1 VGSKVRTKSG
11 INALRVDQRTGEYRR
26 KSGVV
31 SVSVLKSSRTWLTV
45 CVALSTL
52 LVAFVASGLGASS
65 RAGADPV
72 PAYFYLDVGAS
83 ESLGFQPTPDT
94 PHGVPTD
101 EGYANDL
108 VAYEAG
114 RGIDL
119 ELTQVG
125 CPGETTTTMLNGDD
139 HCYGGVDTQLAAA
152 MTFLSDHQDEQGIV
166 TIDLGFNNVRRCLH
180 REVDDDAC
188 VDKQLSDVR
197 AELPLIVQ
205 SLKSVAGPGVTFVGL
220 GHYDPY
226 LAFELRSGPAVDFAH
241 HSERVMDEL
250 NGILQYVYS
259 STGVAMADVDDYFD
273 GKDRSPVTLA
283 GVGTVPNN
291 VAQICDLTWMC
302 ASAPYG
308 PDFHPDDEGYSTITE
323 AIKAVLPAP
332 W

>member
-1 VGSKVRTKSG
+1 V
-11 INALRVDQRTGEYRR
+11 LRVDQRTGEYRR
-26 KSGVV
+26 KRGFVTV
-31 SVSVLKSSRTWLTV
+31 NVLKSSRAWLAA
-45 CVALSTL
+45 CVAIATL
-52 LVAFVASGLGASS
+52 LVAFAALGLGATSQ
-65 RAGADPV
+65 AGADPV

-108 VAYEAG
+108 VAYEAA

-152 MTFLSDHQDEQGIV
+152 MTFLGDHQDEQGIV
-166 TIDLGFNNVRRCLH
+166 TIDLGYNNVRRCLLH
-180 REVDDDAC
+180 ETDDETC

-197 AELPLIVQ
+197 ADLPLIVK
-205 SLKSVAGPGVTFVGL
+205 SMKSVAGPNVTFVGL
-220 GHYDPY
+220 DHYDPY
-226 LAFELRSGPAVDFAH
+226 LAFEIRGGAATDFAH
-241 HSERVMDEL
+241 DSERVMDRL
-250 NGILQYVYS
+250 NGVLQFVYS
-259 STGVAMADVDDYFD
+259 SSGVPMADVDGYFD
-273 GKDRSPVTLA
+273 GRDRSLVTLS
-283 GVGTVPNN
+283 GVGLVPNN
-291 VAQICDLTWMC
+291 VAQICDLTWTC

-308 PDFHPDDEGYSTITE
+308 PDFHPDDEGYSTIAE
-323 AIKAVLPAP
+323 AIEAVLPAP

>member
-1 VGSKVRTKSG
+1 M
-11 INALRVDQRTGEYRR
+11 
-26 KSGVV
+26 
-31 SVSVLKSSRTWLTV
+31 SSRTWLTTS
-45 CVALSTL
+45 VAMATL
-52 LVAFVASGLGASS
+52 LVAFAASGLGAPS
-65 RAGADPV
+65 RAGADTV

-108 VAYEAG
+108 VAYEAA

-125 CPGETTTTMLNGDD
+125 CPGETTTSMLNGDD
-139 HCYGGVDTQLAAA
+139 HCYGGDDTQLAAA

-166 TIDLGFNNVRRCLH
+166 TIDLGFNNVRRCML
-180 REVDDDAC
+180 RQTDNEAC

-197 AELPLIVQ
+197 AELPLVVK
-205 SLKSVAGPGVTFVGL
+205 SLKSVAGPNVTFVGI

-226 LAFELRSGPAVDFAH
+226 LAFELRGAASTDFAH
-241 HSERVMDEL
+241 DSERVMDRL
-250 NGILQYVYS
+250 NGVLQYVFS
-259 STGVAMADVDDYFD
+259 GSGVPMADVDAYFD
-273 GKDRSPVTLA
+273 GKDRSMVTLS
-283 GVGTVPNN
+283 GVGSVPNN
-291 VAQICDLTWMC
+291 VAQICQLTWSC

-308 PDFHPDDEGYSTITE
+308 PDFHPDDEGYSTIAQSIE
-323 AIKAVLPAP
+323 AVLPAP

>member
-1 VGSKVRTKSG
+1 M
-11 INALRVDQRTGEYRR
+11 
-26 KSGVV
+26 GVAI
-31 SVSVLKSSRTWLTV
+31 TT
-45 CVALSTL
+45 T
-52 LVAFVASGLGASS
+52 LVAFAVAGLSTPT

-72 PAYFYLDVGAS
+72 PSYFYLDVGAS

-108 VAYEAG
+108 IAYEAA
-114 RGIDL
+114 RGIDV

-139 HCYGGVDTQLAAA
+139 HCYGGVDTELAAA

-166 TIDLGFNNVRRCLH
+166 TIDLGFNNVRRCMH
-180 REVDDDAC
+180 RAIDNEEC

-197 AELPLIVQ
+197 TDLPLIVQ
-205 SLKSVAGPGVTFVGL
+205 SLKSVAGPNVTFVGL
-220 GHYDPY
+220 DHYDPY
-226 LAFELRSGPAVDFAH
+226 LAYEIRGGAATEFAH
-241 HSERVMDEL
+241 DSERVMDRL
-250 NGILQYVYS
+250 NGVLQYVYS
-259 STGVAMADVDDYFD
+259 SSDVPMADVDAFFD
-273 GKDRSPVTLA
+273 GKDRSLVTLA
-283 GVGTVPNN
+283 GVGSVPNN
-291 VAQICDLTWMC
+291 VAQICHLTWMC

-323 AIKAVLPAP
+323 SIEAVLPAP